1 MSRRYR
7 RHHYRYRG
15 RKRALTPAT
24 LIMWIIVASFLVFF
38 FGSRYTLDYTG
49 PYLAE
54 LVQRIFG

>member
-1 MSRRYR
+1 MSR
-7 RHHYRYRG
+7 HGQRG

-24 LIMWIIVASFLVFF
+24 LIMWIIVGSMLAVFF
-38 FGSRYTLDYTG
+38 ATRYTLDYTG

>member
-1 MSRRYR
+1 MSRRHR
-7 RHHYRYRG
+7 PRG

-38 FGSRYTLDYTG
+38 FGSRYTLDYPG

-54 LVQRIFG
+54 LVQRIVG

>member
-7 RHHYRYRG
+7 RHG

-54 LVQRIFG
+54 LFQRIFG

>member
-1 MSRRYR
+1 MSRRHR
-7 RHHYRYRG
+7 PRG

>member
-1 MSRRYR
+1 MSRH
-7 RHHYRYRG
+7 RHRG

-24 LIMWIIVASFLVFF
+24 LIMWIIVGSMLAVFF
-38 FGSRYTLDYTG
+38 ATRYTLDYTG

>member
-7 RHHYRYRG
+7 HHG

-24 LIMWIIVASFLVFF
+24 LIMWIIVGTMLALFF
-38 FGSRYTLDYTG
+38 ATRFTLDYTG

-54 LVQRIFG
+54 LIQRVFG